1 MTTEVPIDAP
11 NNSGIVFT
19 PGRTPPAGEARL
31 GESLCAEDRRPA
43 LHTESRPISRAS
55 SAELDTAFL
64 ATTSAESAP
73 YIQHR
78 GGPKGFIKVL
88 DDKTLGFADFAG
100 NKQYIT
106 ISNLAG
112 NDRAYLF
119 LLDFANRQRIKIWGR
134 ARVVEND
141 PALMERLVEP
151 GYRARPERAILFTIE
166 AWDMQLLAAHHRAVH
181 PGRSHR
187 SVRRI
192 ARSRR
197 GPGGGK
203 RPAPSGVGSGLGAIN
218 SRSRIA
224 AGKICNP
231 KCYRTVLLSQLSP
244 MWRVV
249 FAAHY
254 YACACG

>member
-1 MTTEVPIDAP
+1 MTPDL
-11 NNSGIVFT
+11 
-19 PGRTPPAGEARL
+19 AGF
-31 GESLCAEDRRPA
+31 
-43 LHTESRPISRAS
+43 I
-55 SAELDTAFL
+55 AELDTAFL
-64 ATTSAESAP
+64 ATVSAEGAP

-119 LLDFANRQRIKIWGR
+119 LLDFANRQRIKVWGR

-166 AWDMQLLAAHHRAVH
+166 AWDSELLAAHHRAIH
-181 PGRSHR
+181 PR
-187 SVRRI
+187 
-192 ARSRR
+192 RSRHGGR
-197 GPGGGK
+197 RDCASGSRRWRPKMPGC
-203 RPAPSGVGSGLGAIN
+203 
-218 SRSRIA
+218 A
-224 AGKICNP
+224 AGQATGP
-231 KCYRTVLLSQLSP
+231 AQ
-244 MWRVV
+244 
-249 FAAHY
+249 
-254 YACACG
+254 